1 MSGVNMELRI
11 VRLVATLGFFFTV
24 VMAIVTIQ
32 NDESA
37 WGYGVGAALLGF
49 MAAYLWKD
57 DLVAQGNAREREKAA
72 DITRSNQGHGDA
84 VEFDILADD
93 DVIDRYAGVLA
104 QKVLPLLG
112 DRDVLDHGPAQ
123 RRKA

>member
-1 MSGVNMELRI
+1 MELRI

-57 DLVAQGNAREREKAA
+57 DLVAQGNAREREKADGIA
-72 DITRSNQGHGDA
+72 RSNQGHGQI
-84 VEFDILADD
+84 VFPTPPN
-93 DVIDRYAGVLA
+93 
-104 QKVLPLLG
+104 QLPAPG
-112 DRDVLDHGPAQ
+112 QVTPPTGPSSPIQ
-123 RRKA
+123 RGN

>member
-32 NDESA
+32 GGGSA

-57 DLVAQGNAREREKAA
+57 DLVAQGNAREQQKAA
-72 DITRSNQGHGDA
+72 DINQAHRTQSGDQ
-84 VEFDILADD
+84 VPQPNSGQIEW
-93 DVIDRYAGVLA
+93 
-104 QKVLPLLG
+104 K
-112 DRDVLDHGPAQ
+112 
-123 RRKA
+123 